1 MKIIIIV
8 KKDGSKWPIKSW
20 TKKRL
25 NLTHMYDMKAYVF
38 DDAAGQATYEAMQ
51 TKLQQNPD
59 AKSET
64 ANVEIIDFEVY
75 KREALHHF
83 PVLKVKEGSTTA
95 EKFGFEQFHHLHCF
109 GNIICA
115 VVWDTREV
123 QKVIKVDELTDEDI
137 NNLVFFENDNYKR
150 LKYQNEADFILAK
163 QNVLKYSALYESGKI
178 DSIQMP

>member
-25 NLTHMYDMKAYVF
+25 NLTHMHDMKAHVF

-51 TKLQQNPD
+51 AKLQQNPD

-64 ANVEIIDFEVY
+64 ANVEIMDFEVY

-109 GNIICA
+109 GDIICA

-123 QKVIKVDELTDEDI
+123 QKVIKVDDLTDEDI

-150 LKYQNEADFILAK
+150 LKFQSETDFLTAK
-163 QNVLKYSALYESGKI
+163 PELMHDSKLFTLGLIQKI
-178 DSIQMP
+178 IGC